1 MTVEEFVEKHEG
13 RKNKVYKCTMGKNTI
28 GVGHNID
35 AKGLPDDIKS
45 FLDSNGYITEDTI
58 DTLLSY
64 DLADAQEDCE
74 KLYPE
79 FESFS
84 ESRQMALIDFLFNV
98 GIGTAKTFRNTN
110 RAINEGKWKEA
121 AQGLLNSKYAKQ
133 VKGRAVE
140 VAKLLE
146 VG

>member
-1 MTVEEFVEKHEG
+1 MTVEEFVERHEG
-13 RKNKVYKCTMGKNTI
+13 RKNKVYKCTAGKNTI
-28 GVGHNID
+28 GIGHNID
-35 AKGLPDDIKS
+35 AKGLPDEIKS
-45 FLDSNGYITEDTI
+45 FLDTNGYITEDMI
-58 DTLLSY
+58 DELFSY
-64 DLADAQEDCE
+64 DLADAHEDCE

-98 GIGTAKTFRNTN
+98 GIGTAKTFKNTN

-121 AQGLLNSKYAKQ
+121 AQGIRNSKYAKQ
-133 VKGRAVE
+133 VKGRAE
-140 VAKLLE
+140 DVAKLLE